1 MSQQINLFNPAFQP
15 QKKVLTAATMAVSLA
30 VLAAGIGALASYGK
44 MQTARLQEEAKGGAL
59 RLQQKQARLASV
71 SPVSYTHLEPTR
83 P

>member
-44 MQTARLQEEAKGGAL
+44 MQTARLQEEA
-59 RLQQKQARLASV
+59 
-71 SPVSYTHLEPTR
+71 
-83 P
+83 